1 MSVPSFM
8 AIHSIVKAKKSKD
21 SSSGDHEYFYKL
33 SWEYTLEPEKQG
45 SLMQQPGQDDKAEH
59 IKNTLSITLRTNT
72 RAAMSV
78 DGSQPK
84 IKDLTERR
92 RCDVCWSEALS
103 PSQMIETDVMTI
115 SEVEGKG
122 LSQRIVQGIL
132 EELVLYDMKK
142 NHIGR
147 QRKQLISTLLVR
159 WRPLAAV
166 VSIAAPKGGSK
177 ETQNQERKGG
187 IWRRSGTDVVL
198 TFNTLRG

>member
-1 MSVPSFM
+1 MCVLSFM

-21 SSSGDHEYFYKL
+21 SSSGDHEYFL